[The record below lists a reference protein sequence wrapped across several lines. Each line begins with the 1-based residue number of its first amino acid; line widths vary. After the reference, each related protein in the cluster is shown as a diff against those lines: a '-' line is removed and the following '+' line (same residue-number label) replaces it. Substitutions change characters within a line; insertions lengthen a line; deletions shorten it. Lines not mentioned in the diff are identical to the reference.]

1 LEPAVTLKDPDTG
14 VAGSDPAAEADDAR
28 PVASGIRLRMLLLVA
43 AATSFM
49 VIAFVSI
56 FILETSRRETDD
68 AARTAAS
75 VDAVLRAQSADGT
88 QALRSGMDLLLRD
101 QDPEAFEDI
110 VQRIKTLL
118 DVDVFV
124 AIDKSFLD
132 RAKWDERQGGKTRPV
147 PWNELPA
154 VVVPSRT
161 TPAIP
166 APIAAYLGTLKD
178 HPRERPFEIAW
189 DGRVARTIVVPLANP
204 RGQQVGE
211 LVVVRD
217 VTTAATHRRQV
228 AIGIAILGAIIGGGL
243 TLLSHVLLGRVQR
256 DAVERAARLGVTRRV
271 LSIVEFERKRAKRE
285 LDLQAEINIQYERF
299 NAAIDNMPQ
308 GLCMLDGEQKLI
320 ICNLRYAEIYGLDPK
335 DVVPG
340 TSLRDILTQ
349 RAAAS
354 ISTESTQDYVEE
366 RLAAVTSGQPTYS
379 TYELANG
386 RVVAISNQP
395 MPSGGSVATHED
407 ITERREAEA
416 QIEHLAHYDALTGL
430 PNRVSFRRDMDRAL
444 GHVER
449 GDALAV
455 LCLDLDHFKEVND
468 TLGHPIGDGL
478 LQEVADRI
486 RACVR
491 TTDSIARLGGDE
503 FAIVQ
508 FPADPPVDC
517 IALATRLI
525 AVLTEPY
532 DIDGHQIVIGA
543 SIGIAVAPGDG
554 KDFDRLLKHAD
565 MALYRA
571 KEDGRGVYRFFEP
584 EMDARM
590 QTRRAL
596 ELDLRK
602 ALALGEFELFYQP
615 VVGVET
621 NTVTGF
627 EALLRW
633 WHPERGLILPG
644 EFIPL
649 AEEIGLIGPI
659 GAWTLKQACTEA
671 AGWPGDIT
679 VAVNLSPAQFKSG
692 TLVLDV
698 IAALGESGLPARRLE
713 LEITET
719 VLLQDTGSTMLTL
732 NQLKALGVHIA
743 MDDFGTGY
751 SSLGYLQKFP
761 FDKIKI
767 DQSFVRDLL
776 DIPQSI
782 AIVRAVTGLGT
793 TLGITTTAEGVET
806 ADQLEQLRRE
816 GCTEV
821 QGYLFSKPKQAHEL
835 AEVLFQ
841 LNADAKS
848 VA

>member
-1 LEPAVTLKDPDTG
+1 MTLKPPTTG
-14 VAGSDPAAEADDAR
+14 IAGSGPPAAAGDV
-28 PVASGIRLRMLLLVA
+28 PSVAAGVRLRMLLPLA
-43 AATSFM
+43 AAM
-49 VIAFVSI
+49 VLMVAAFVSI
-56 FILETSRRETDD
+56 FILEARRHEAGD
-68 AARTAAS
+68 AARIAAS
-75 VDAVLRAQSADGT
+75 VDALLRAQSADGT
-88 QALRSGMDLLLRD
+88 EILRSGADPLLRD

-110 VQRIKTLL
+110 ARRIKTLL

-124 AIDKSFLD
+124 AADKSYFD
-132 RAKWDERQGGKTRPV
+132 RAKWDEAQAGKARPI
-147 PWNELPA
+147 PWNEFPE
-154 VVVPSRT
+154 VVVLSRT
-161 TPAIP
+161 APAIP
-166 APIAAYLGTLKD
+166 GPIRDYLATLRQ
-178 HPRERPFEIAW
+178 PYVERTFDIAW
-189 DGRVARTIVVPLANP
+189 DAQIAQTIVVPFTNL
-204 RGQQVGE
+204 RGQKVGE
-211 LVVVRD
+211 MVVVRD
-217 VTTAATHRRQV
+217 ITAGASQRRLV
-228 AIGIAILGAIIGGGL
+228 VFGIAILGAMIGGGL
-243 TLLSHVLLGRVQR
+243 IVFFHVRLGRVQR
-256 DAVERAARLGVTRRV
+256 DAVVRAAKLGVAQKV
-271 LSIVEFERKRAKRE
+271 LSIVEFERKRSERE
-285 LDLQAEINIQYERF
+285 RALQAEVNIQYERF

-308 GLCMLDGEQKLI
+308 GLCMFDGEQTLI
-320 ICNLRYAEIYGLDPK
+320 VSNRRYAEIYGLGPQDP
-335 DVVPG
+335 VPA
-340 TSLRDILTQ
+340 TPLRAILEQ

-354 ISTESTQDYVEE
+354 MSPATAEDYVEE

-386 RVVAISNQP
+386 RVVAVSNEP

-430 PNRVSFRRDMDRAL
+430 PNRVSFRKDMDRAL
-444 GHVER
+444 GHVDR

-571 KEDGRGVYRFFEP
+571 KEDGRGVFRFFEP

-590 QTRRAL
+590 QARRAL

-615 VVGVET
+615 VVAVET
-621 NTVTGF
+621 NAVTGF

-644 EFIPL
+644 EFISL
-649 AEEIGLIGPI
+649 AEEIGLIGSI
-659 GAWTLKQACTEA
+659 GAWVLKQACTEA

-719 VLLQDTGSTMLTL
+719 VLLQDTEATMLIL
-732 NQLKALGVHIA
+732 NQLKALGAHIA

-776 DIPQSI
+776 EVPQSI

-793 TLGITTTAEGVET
+793 TLGMTTTAEGVET

-835 AEVLFQ
+835 AEVLTR